1 MNFVRYHTD
10 FRNLVIGVDTKVPTI
25 DGSYVTAINFDN
37 AATTPP
43 FVSVMQEIINFA
55 PWYSSAHRGTGYKSQ
70 FSSNLYEQ
78 SREVIARFVKADLRE
93 NTVVF
98 FKNTTEAINKLAHRL
113 CDGKRKKV
121 ILSTC
126 MEHHSN
132 DLPWRGKCKID
143 YIEVDEWGRL
153 SLEDLEKKLRKY
165 RDSLGLVVVTGA
177 SNVTGY
183 KNPIHEI
190 AALVHKY
197 HGKILVD
204 GAQLIPHVPFDMKP
218 MDSPEHIDYVVFSAH
233 KMYAPFG
240 IGVLIGPKKTFEEG
254 DPVDVGGGTVD
265 IVTHDFIR
273 WAMPPHKEEAG
284 SPNIIGVVALA
295 AAIQNLEMIGMENI
309 EKYENCLANYALQR
323 IKNIPGIELYGN
335 KEDCQ
340 DRVAIIPF
348 NIKGVPHGVLAN
360 ILSYEGGIA
369 VRNGCFCAQPYVQR
383 LLKISSEE
391 VKKRIEDPTLEHPG
405 MVRVSFGIYNHYG
418 EVDILVHMLHRIATH
433 KEQYLFKYTDTPKTL
448 V

>member
-1 MNFVRYHTD
+1 MV
-10 FRNLVIGVDTKVPTI
+10 VGADTKVPTI
-25 DGSYVTAINFDN
+25 NGSYVTAINFDN

-43 FVSVMQEIINFA
+43 FVSVLQEVINFA

-78 SREVIARFVKADLRE
+78 SREIIARFVNADTRE

-98 FKNTTEAINKLAHRL
+98 VKNTTEAINKLAYRL
-113 CDGKRKKV
+113 CDGKRRNI

-132 DLPWRGKCKID
+132 DLPWRDKCKID
-143 YIEVDEWGRL
+143 YVEVDECGRL
-153 SLEDLEKKLRKY
+153 SMEDLEKKLRRY

-190 AALVHKY
+190 ATLTHKY

-218 MDSPEHIDYVVFSAH
+218 EDSPEHIDYVVFSAH

-273 WAMPPHKEEAG
+273 WAIPPHKEEAG
-284 SPNIIGVVALA
+284 SPNIIGAVALA
-295 AAIQNLEMIGMENI
+295 AAVRTLEMLGMENVERY
-309 EKYENCLANYALQR
+309 EKSLTDYALQR
-323 IKNIPGIELYGN
+323 MKTVPGIKLYGN
-335 KEDCQ
+335 KENCQ
-340 DRVAIIPF
+340 DRVAIVPF
-348 NIKGVPHGVLAN
+348 NMEGIPHGVLAT
-360 ILSYEGGIA
+360 ILSHEGGIA

-383 LLKISSEE
+383 LLKIPSEE
-391 VKKRIEDPTLEHPG
+391 VKKRIEDPTMEHPG
-405 MVRVSFGIYNHYG
+405 MVRISFGIYNQYR
-418 EVDILVHMLHRIATH
+418 EIDILIHMLHRIAAY
-433 KEQYLFKYTDTPKTL
+433 KEQYLFKYTDTPKIL